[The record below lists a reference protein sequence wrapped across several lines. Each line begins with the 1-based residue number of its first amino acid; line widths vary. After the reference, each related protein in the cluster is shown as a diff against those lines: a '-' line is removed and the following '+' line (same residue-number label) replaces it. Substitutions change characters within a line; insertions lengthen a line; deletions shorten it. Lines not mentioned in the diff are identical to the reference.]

1 MGEAAHAV
9 RNPATNEIVGMVP
22 EQSDQEFNETVQLAQ
37 DAFHEWKRVPL
48 SQRQRVMLKLQKAI
62 REDYMDDLAY
72 LITLE
77 NGKTMADSKGDVF
90 RGLEMVE
97 SACWMAPNLLGDSMA
112 GISSTMDCV
121 SYREPLGVTAG
132 ICPFNFPA
140 MSKHCSYCI
149 DPASSLFRCQ

>member
-1 MGEAAHAV
+1 MGEAAHPV
-9 RNPATNEIVGMVP
+9 RNPATQELVGMVP
-22 EQSDQEFNETVQLAQ
+22 ELSTQEFNETVQLSR
-37 DAFHEWKRVPL
+37 DAFDEWKKVPIP
-48 SQRQRVMLKLQKAI
+48 QRQRIMFQLQHAI
-62 REDYMDDLAY
+62 RETYMNDLAY
-72 LITLE
+72 LISLE
-77 NGKTMADSKGDVF
+77 NGKTLADARGDVF

-140 MSKHCSYCI
+140 MSKG
-149 DPASSLFRCQ
+149 F